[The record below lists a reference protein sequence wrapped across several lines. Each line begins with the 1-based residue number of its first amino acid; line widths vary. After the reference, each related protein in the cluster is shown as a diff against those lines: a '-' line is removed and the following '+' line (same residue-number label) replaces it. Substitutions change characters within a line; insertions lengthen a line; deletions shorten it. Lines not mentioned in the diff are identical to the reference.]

1 MNFKKVPLEENFN
14 RVFVDANV
22 IIDLFIPDRPFSEHS
37 IIVIDWL
44 SDIGSKL
51 FTSCDLIT
59 TIYYSLAKIDKG
71 KALKSIEVATEIFNL
86 IPFSNDEVCEATN
99 LMRSDKRF
107 KDLEDTI
114 QYILAKRED
123 CKLIL
128 TNDGKFFSPDIKIST
143 TEDFHR
149 KVISG
154 E

>member
-1 MNFKKVPLEENFN
+1 
-14 RVFVDANV
+14 VDANV

-59 TIYYSLAKIDKG
+59 TVYYVLSKSDRE
-71 KALKSIEVATEIFNL
+71 KALDSIEDAITLFKL
-86 IPFSNDEVCEATN
+86 IPFSNEEVIEAVN
-99 LMRSDKRF
+99 LMRNNNNF

-114 QYILAKRED
+114 QYVLAKKENCD
-123 CKLIL
+123 LIL
-128 TNDGKFFSPDIKIST
+128 TNDKKFFSPDIETLT
-143 TEDFHR
+143 TKDFYE
-149 KVISG
+149 KFIPG

>member
-1 MNFKKVPLEENFN
+1 
-14 RVFVDANV
+14 
-22 IIDLFIPDRPFSEHS
+22 
-37 IIVIDWL
+37 
-44 SDIGSKL
+44 
-51 FTSCDLIT
+51 LIT
-59 TIYYSLAKIDKG
+59 TIYYSLAKINKG

-99 LMRSDKRF
+99 LMRSDRRF

-114 QYILAKRED
+114 QYVLAKRED

-149 KVISG
+149 KVISV